1 VALIFTRHARDHM
14 CRDGI
19 AEAWVEAIIAQPEH
33 SGFISQLLGKLK
45 RFSQNHGVHIWII
58 AHPVRLPRE
67 NGKLPVPTLYDISGS
82 AANKADVGSPCIAI
96 ARRPSWS
103 GFTCTR
109 CASNGSAKP
118 SDGSPVRPGDRAL
131 FGAAAGGRGCSTWLS

>member
-82 AANKADVGSPCIAI
+82 AANKADVGLAMHRNSPETKLVGIYVH
-96 ARRPSWS
+96 
-103 GFTCTR
+103 
-109 CASNGSAKP
+109 K
-118 SDGSPVRPGDRAL
+118 VRFKWVGKTVRWIS
-131 FGAAAGGRGCSTWLS
+131 STTG